1 MIQQEI
7 FGRKIIKNISFDEN
21 EILRSIS
28 VLHNNSK
35 PFQLDPTYSR
45 GIFYKNFPDPEL
57 KYDLEPQ
64 TNDTKQADCRQL
76 PFDNSTISSIIF
88 DPPFVIGGTG
98 KSDHKNGS
106 NIISKRFSSFK
117 TVDKMVNL
125 YEQSLREFKRILAP
139 GGLLL
144 FKNQDQVSSG
154 RQIFSHCIIYN
165 MAIELGLIPI
175 DLFIL
180 LAKSRIIGGKH
191 KRQMHARKYN
201 SYWWVF
207 KNNKEIN

>member
-7 FGRKIIKNISFDEN
+7 FGRKVIKNISFDEN

-28 VLHNNSK
+28 VLHNNSQ
-35 PFQLDPTYSR
+35 PFQLDPTYST
-45 GIFYKNFPDPEL
+45 GQFYKSFPDPEI

-64 TNDTKQADCRQL
+64 TNDTSYSDCRKL
-76 PFDNSTISSIIF
+76 PFDDGVIKSIIF
-88 DPPFVIGGTG
+88 DPPFVIGGTPNSG
-98 KSDHKNGS
+98 HKNGS
-106 NIISKRFSSFK
+106 QIISKRFSSFK

-125 YEQSLREFKRILAP
+125 YEQSLIEFKRILAP

-154 RQIFSHCIIYN
+154 HQIFSHCIIYN

-180 LAKSRIIGGKH
+180 LAKSRIIGGRH

-201 SYWWVF
+201 SYWWVIR
-207 KNNKEIN
+207 KQSRN